1 MRALI
6 RYATGD
12 FSTTELRRYVAV
24 VTVGFWGVIFI
35 AWLSYPRDHHYS
47 IMTHTFSFLGSFES
61 KHNPRW
67 WWIFSTAMTFW
78 GCASMPLAQYI
89 RRRFSVFT
97 KWGARIGATFL
108 TLGST
113 GIVLVAFFPDAHGAV
128 IGNWEWTDIH
138 EKAAVLA
145 AAGYIFGNT
154 WHGLLLLLDA
164 LSSWWTRR
172 PPHVARMR
180 LFWPYLFWLCITS
193 IAAYFLITWEFLYA
207 EMRAAAAATGAH
219 IGSSWSEAMN
229 TRYSF
234 PLWENITIYT
244 LFIFLMWFTLTL
256 PGDEMPGNK
265 EHE

>member
-12 FSTTELRRYVAV
+12 FSATELKRYVAAV
-24 VTVGFWGVIFI
+24 SLVFWGTIFI
-35 AWLSYPRDHHYS
+35 AWLSYPKEHHYS

-61 KHNPRW
+61 KHNPQW
-67 WWIFSTAMTFW
+67 WWIFSMAMVFW
-78 GCASMPLAQYI
+78 GCASIPLAQYI
-89 RRRFSVFT
+89 RRRFHPFS
-97 KWGARIGATFL
+97 KWGARIGALLL

-113 GIVLVAFFPDAHGAV
+113 GIALVACFPDARGTV
-128 IGNWEWTDIH
+128 IGAWEWTDIH

-164 LSSWWTRR
+164 LPAWWTQTAPR
-172 PPHVARMR
+172 VAR
-180 LFWPYLFWLCITS
+180 LLLLWPFLFWLTVTGA
-193 IAAYFLITWEFLYA
+193 AAYFLIAWEFLYA
-207 EMRAAAAATGAH
+207 EMRAAAAASGTH

-244 LFIFLMWFTLTL
+244 LFLFLMWFTLTL
-256 PGDEMPGNK
+256 PRDETPGSK
-265 EHE
+265 EKK